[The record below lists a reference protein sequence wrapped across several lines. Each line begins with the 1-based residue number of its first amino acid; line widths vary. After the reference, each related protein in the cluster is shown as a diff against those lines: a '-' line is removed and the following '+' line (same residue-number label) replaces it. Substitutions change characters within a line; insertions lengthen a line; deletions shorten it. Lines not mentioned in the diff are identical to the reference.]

1 MTEAILVAIEDFYAR
16 PIVTHNSQ
24 FTIIITKLVL
34 IVERFI
40 FTTDIDQ
47 NRILQIFKL
56 QQDFTSFT
64 ISDLLV
70 RVFIIILQLCCVIA
84 HFIII
89 YYIKPLYYEV
99 S

>member
-1 MTEAILVAIEDFYAR
+1 MTEAILVPIEDFYAR
-16 PIVTHNSQ
+16 SIVTHNSV

-47 NRILQIFKL
+47 NRILKIFKL
-56 QQDFTSFT
+56 RQDFTSFT
-64 ISDLLV
+64 ISNLL
-70 RVFIIILQLCCVIA
+70 VFIIILLLCCVIA

-89 YYIKPLYYEV
+89 YDIKPLYYAI